1 MHASALGQQTE
12 LGDTFVVDGLLSAA
26 AVVNSIKREE
36 LAAESE
42 LCLVHSDHALLCL
55 LYLLACRDGP
65 RLQRR
70 PRQTRAT
77 CPHRGVL
84 RDRDPGRS
92 TRHRGREAK
101 SACMWRC
108 ACALLV

>member
-36 LAAESE
+36 LAPESE

-55 LYLLACRDGP
+55 LYFLACRDGP
-65 RLQRR
+65 RLQRM

-77 CPHRGVL
+77 CDIAVCFATVTPAGARGTAGERRRV
-84 RDRDPGRS
+84 
-92 TRHRGREAK
+92 H
-101 SACMWRC
+101 ACGDVHAHC
-108 ACALLV
+108 